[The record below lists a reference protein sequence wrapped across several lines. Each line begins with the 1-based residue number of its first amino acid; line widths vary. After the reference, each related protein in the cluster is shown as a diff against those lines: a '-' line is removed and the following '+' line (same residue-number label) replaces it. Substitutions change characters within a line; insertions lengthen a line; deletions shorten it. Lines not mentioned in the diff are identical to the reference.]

1 MLQLS
6 CAERVEAVNAFNERY
21 GEMER
26 ALWVL
31 STNCRK
37 SLLLH
42 ESSPV
47 LEALVWTLKSWWGVQ
62 GVTAQAKPL
71 IAQAL
76 TELEWTSEM
85 FDVRG
90 PFDSASAD
98 WAADRVGTVVARSLK
113 LGLPRREF
121 SLCSKTLHW
130 LLPWRVPVYDN
141 FVRQVLEVS
150 DSLDLPDIYRTV
162 ARRIFREVKEI
173 DAGDDCEWLGDIEPL
188 SPLRGLDKCLWWRGG
203 GESAPS
209 GVKDPWGPIRGLG
222 L

>member
-1 MLQLS
+1 MVLVNELP
-6 CAERVEAVNAFNERY
+6 RV
-21 GEMER
+21 
-26 ALWVL
+26 
-31 STNCRK
+31 
-37 SLLLH
+37 SLHH

-47 LEALVWTLKSWWGVQ
+47 LETLVWTLKSWWGVQ
-62 GVTAQAKPL
+62 GVKAQAKPL

-76 TELEWTSEM
+76 AELEWTPEI
-85 FDVRG
+85 FDVRD
-90 PFDSASAD
+90 PFDDASAD
-98 WAADRVGTVVARSLK
+98 WATDRVDSVVARSRK

-121 SLCSKTLHW
+121 SLCSKALHW

-162 ARRIFREVKEI
+162 ARRVFREVKEI
-173 DAGDDCEWLGDIEPL
+173 EAGDDCEWLGDIEPL

-203 GESAPS
+203 GKSAPPA
-209 GVKDPWGPIRGLG
+209 VKDPWGPIRGLG